1 MAPQFDMTRA
11 DAALKQLY
19 KPKNFQESTYKKRPI
34 IGILPKAE
42 DFFGRNMPL
51 VNNYGRPQGVSADF
65 SVAQAIGATTAAAAK
80 LEDFLLT
87 RVNEHAVATID
98 GETLDAM
105 SSDAGAFVDAMKVQ
119 VDGAMKSLADRLE
132 SLAPRSQTGS
142 IGQLAVT
149 HATGYAVTD
158 QTIKLENINDVHNFE
173 VGMSVQAAATDGGA
187 FIDAGAAEVIS
198 AVDRINGIL
207 TATSTDWD
215 DVLTAIADGYY
226 LSAKGDGQN
235 NSTAVVTAGLSSWLP
250 DDAITWATA
259 FFGVTRSAD
268 KVRLGGCR
276 HGTAAAPC
284 GGMVKTAIIDGASI
298 TGALG
303 GSPDTALM
311 HHVKY
316 RQLCKEIDSQT
327 MYTKVPARG
336 QGGEAF
342 ARVSYDGI
350 QFQSDNGPISC
361 LSANKIPSN
370 VIFLLELET
379 WVYATIGGLTKFND
393 QDGNR
398 ILRMASSDGVEA
410 RLVSRGNIGCRLPG
424 NNCRITHS

>member
-1 MAPQFDMTRA
+1 MAAQFDLTRA

-19 KPKNFQESTYKKRPI
+19 KPKNFQESCYKKRPI

-51 VNNYGRPQGVSADF
+51 VNNYGRPQGVSASF
-65 SVAQAIGATTAAAAK
+65 ANAQTVSQTTAAAAK

-105 SSDAGAFVDAMKVQ
+105 SSDVGAFVDAMKVS
-119 VDGAMKSLADRLE
+119 VDGAIKSLSDRLE
-132 SLAPRSQTGS
+132 SLAPGSQTGKLGALENPS
-142 IGQLAVT
+142 TG
-149 HATGYAVTD
+149 GYAVTD
-158 QTIKLENINDVHNFE
+158 QQIILANINDVHKFE
-173 VGMSVQAAATDGGA
+173 VGMSVVASATDGGA
-187 FIDAGAAEVIS
+187 LRDAGASEVI
-198 AVDRINGIL
+198 AGVDRINGVL
-207 TATSTDWD
+207 TATSADWD
-215 DVLTAIADGYY
+215 DVITAIA
-226 LSAKGDGQN
+226 AGDTLYALGDAQN
-235 NSTAVVTAGLSSWLP
+235 AGTAVVTAGLEAWLP

-259 FFGVTRSAD
+259 FFGVNRSAD

-284 GGMVKTAIIDGASI
+284 GGLVKTAIIDGASI
-298 TGALG
+298 CGALG
-303 GSPDTALM
+303 GSPETAIL

-327 MYTKVPARG
+327 MYTKIPSRG

-361 LSANKIPSN
+361 IAANKVSSGL
-370 VIFLLELET
+370 IFLLELET
-379 WVYATIGGLTKFND
+379 WVYATIGSLVKFND
-393 QDGNR
+393 QDGNKV
-398 ILRMASSDGVEA
+398 LRMASVDGIEA
-410 RLVSRGNIGCRLPG
+410 RMVSRGNIGCRLPG
-424 NNCRITHS
+424 HNCRITHS